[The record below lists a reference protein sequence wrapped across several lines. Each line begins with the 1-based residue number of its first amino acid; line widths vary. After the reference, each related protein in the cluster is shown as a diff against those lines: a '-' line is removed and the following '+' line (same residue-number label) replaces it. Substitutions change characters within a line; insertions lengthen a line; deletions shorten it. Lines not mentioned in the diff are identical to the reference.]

1 MMFRP
6 VSAAAALALVLADAG
21 AAAAT
26 LDPGAWTIG
35 PVIRVQNYS
44 RLMPLHPSPG
54 PGRGFHIALPQAPG
68 SLHYVTFR
76 HGSLTDKSRIVMRYR
91 IEAAPGVQV
100 VPRTAPQMPAQITLY
115 FQRAGDSWKGR
126 THELFRWYAPLAT
139 VQAVRPGVHQMTVS
153 FSDPSWISVF
163 GKPASGNG
171 RAFAVAMAESSR
183 VGLVFGSSGARG
195 HGVYATAPARFTLI
209 DFAIS

>member
-1 MMFRP
+1 MKRP
-6 VSAAAALALVLADAG
+6 LIAVAAALVAISASAAALAQAS
-21 AAAAT
+21 
-26 LDPGAWTIG
+26 GAWEIG
-35 PVIRVQNYS
+35 PVIRGRNYS
-44 RLMPLHPSPG
+44 VGMPLHPRPAGAGWSFEFPAAG
-54 PGRGFHIALPQAPG
+54 AGSVHYVSFDPG
-68 SLHYVTFR
+68 SLA
-76 HGSLTDKSRIVMRYR
+76 GASRITVRYR
-91 IEAAPGVQV
+91 VDAARGARFVPQEHPGE
-100 VPRTAPQMPAQITLY
+100 PATVSLY